1 MHIIRKYSMNLLPA
15 TPPRK
20 VKPRYS
26 AKLVDSA
33 WFVLDRQSGA
43 MGRARY
49 TVEIQARWTAEAM
62 EEAYRA
68 GLREAERNR
77 GK

>member
-1 MHIIRKYSMNLLPA
+1 MNLLPA
-15 TPPRK
+15 MPPRK
-20 VKPRYS
+20 VEPRYS

-43 MGRARY
+43 RMGRARY

-68 GLREAERNR
+68 GLREGEGRDR
-77 GK
+77 